1 MDEKFRGVAQLAARI
16 VRDDEAPGSSP
27 GTPTNSTPFSLN
39 IGCSGMKRV
48 GKQKFTIFISVVVLV
63 FGILFSPRPKIIQ
76 VACTSNSI
84 SIKDSTCGKQL
95 IWEPTF
101 ITTQISNNIARFIHR
116 NCTGFSCGYYGNDL
130 IVSSPKPGES
140 RIETG
145 KSIADEELAITI
157 MKRYFPEVNK
167 IKKTQSEIGQTMNIH
182 TKENLEKDGW
192 KILFWTGSG
201 DCAVG
206 CLNDKQWYFIV
217 EKIGSIRKVGA
228 AERVFNSRKNAID
241 ESGVYMPYFL
251 DDCPSK
257 KVLDC
262 TNLNDPD
269 RHWKCQQPYL
279 DWLKTTCLDVTILQ
293 P

>member
-1 MDEKFRGVAQLAARI
+1 MSERI
-16 VRDDEAPGSSP
+16 VLHP
-27 GTPTNSTPFSLN
+27 NVLVLFFS
-39 IGCSGMKRV
+39 V
-48 GKQKFTIFISVVVLV
+48 AVLV
-63 FGILFSPRPKIIQ
+63 FGILFFPRPNMIQ
-76 VACTSNSI
+76 VTCTSTFTSDTSN
-84 SIKDSTCGKQL
+84 TCGRKL
-95 IWEPTF
+95 IWKPTF
-101 ITTQISNNIARFIHR
+101 FTTQLNIIITRFFHKD
-116 NCTGFSCGYYGNDL
+116 CTGFSCGYFGNDL
-130 IVSSPKPGES
+130 IVPSPTDKLGES

-145 KSIADEELAITI
+145 KSIADEEQAISLV
-157 MKRYFPEVNK
+157 KRYFPEVNK